1 MNYVAGLDGLRAI
14 AVLVVVA
21 FHARIPG
28 MEGGYLSV
36 DLFFVLSGY
45 LITRILAEQHAASGS
60 IALGHF
66 YGRRLRRLY
75 PALLFFLAA
84 YLVFAPLAFP
94 KAEHHVRDAAVAAT
108 YLSDYGF
115 AFWQIPWLLQHTWS
129 LSVEEHFYLAWP
141 IALILILKLPERW
154 HVRTVLA
161 LAVAATLW
169 RWHITV
175 TVDHWHQPYY
185 RFDTRLS
192 GLLLG
197 AAVGL
202 WRPKVPK
209 AAPLAGGTLLLLA
222 MAMAVTKEPAGL
234 RQWMAAAEVGSILL
248 VLSAD
253 RIAFLAWTPLVWIGK
268 LSYGIYLWH
277 YPIVYWL
284 RRHDII
290 GWESF
295 AITGVGAI
303 LCAAISYYTV
313 ESWANARRSGR
324 AHGVEAARGSQVGAL
339 GSDPGIR

>member
-1 MNYVAGLDGLRAI
+1 MKYVAGLDGLRAI
-14 AVLVVVA
+14 AMLVVLA
-21 FHARIPG
+21 FHARVSG

-45 LITRILAEQHAASGS
+45 LITRILAEQHSVTGR
-60 IALGHF
+60 IALGDF
-66 YGRRLRRLY
+66 YVRRLRRLY

-94 KAEHHVRDAAVAAT
+94 KMEHHVRDAAVAAV

-115 AFWQIPWLLQHTWS
+115 AFWRIPWLLQHTWS

-154 HVRTVLA
+154 HVRTILGLA
-161 LAVAATLW
+161 IVATLW
-169 RWHITV
+169 RWHITF
-175 TVDHWHQPYY
+175 TVDQWQQPYY

-197 AAVGL
+197 SAVGI
-202 WRPKVPK
+202 WRPKVPRL
-209 AAPLAGGTLLLLA
+209 APFVGVAMLLVA
-222 MAMAVTKEPAGL
+222 MSMAIAKHPAGL
-234 RQWMAAAEVGSILL
+234 RQWMTAAEVGSILL

-253 RIAFLAWTPLVWIGK
+253 RISFLAWSPLVWIGK

-277 YPIVYWL
+277 YPFVYWL
-284 RRHDII
+284 RRHDVI
-290 GWESF
+290 GWEAF
-295 AITGVGAI
+295 ALAGSGAV

-313 ESWANARRSGR
+313 EAWAKARRSGR
-324 AHGVEAARGSQVGAL
+324 AHGVEAARAGQV
-339 GSDPGIR
+339 